1 MFQRG
6 TKFYADYRDT
16 LGQRHRKAFTSE
28 VLALEFE
35 RARRCNQPSS
45 GSTAPTAQNG
55 RRRKPRR
62 LPAPMAHVRSA
73 QAPQSSAVYPRR
85 LQADAAR
92 RNPRRANPRSAKHD
106 DRPTAQANTRRGH
119 IHALRTCVRALVV
132 AGADRRLEKCL
143 PLTARPAPRSTVAA
157 AGELDRLIAVARPWE
172 QLLLLLVHDQAL
184 RARAALELS
193 SSDFQPQTKTIT
205 SRGKRNQVTRIPASG
220 RVAQMLHDCPPGDG
234 SYISRYAGRT
244 ITYPVALQHWYALR
258 AKAGVNQTLNMHDL
272 RRTMAEDTYRICG
285 DLRVIQTLLGHN
297 LLHSTTVYLQRPASE
312 ATFEAI
318 RNAQEAT
325 IETAPARTK

>member
-1 MFQRG
+1 MM
-6 TKFYADYRDT
+6 TD
-16 LGQRHRKAFTSE
+16 
-28 VLALEFE
+28 
-35 RARRCNQPSS
+35 
-45 GSTAPTAQNG
+45 
-55 RRRKPRR
+55 
-62 LPAPMAHVRSA
+62 
-73 QAPQSSAVYPRR
+73 PQ
-85 LQADAAR
+85 
-92 RNPRRANPRSAKHD
+92 
-106 DRPTAQANTRRGH
+106 AQANTRRGH